1 MAPIAMSRT
10 FSSLAIHLVFRTL
23 RHEPSILSGTRIPL
37 HKYLYGIARNLDC
50 ETLAINGT
58 ADHVHLLVEVPPRLA
73 IAELVRTIK
82 CNSSTWVSDRLGC
95 RFRWQAGYGAF
106 AVSRAIVPRV
116 RRYIDR
122 QEEHHRRGTYREEL
136 ERFLREAGFDP
147 DPRFTR
153 GD

>member
-1 MAPIAMSRT
+1 MGRT
-10 FSSLAIHLVFRTL
+10 FSSLAIHVVFGTL
-23 RHEPSILSGTRIPL
+23 RHEALILSETRIPL

-58 ADHVHLLVEVPPRLA
+58 ADHIHVLVELPPRLA
-73 IAELVRTIK
+73 IADLVRTLK
-82 CNSSTWVSDRLGC
+82 CNSSTWASDRLGC

-116 RRYIDR
+116 RRYVDR
-122 QEEHHRRGTYREEL
+122 QEEHHRRVTYREEL
-136 ERFLREAGFDP
+136 ERFLREAGIDP
-147 DPRFTR
+147 DPRFIA